1 MSGLHSFRS
10 LVTSEWLLRGRVT
23 YVIKVNTLRPP
34 GALGIGVVGPLC
46 QVNSDVAW
54 AAGPTAWRTNGCGEC
69 YGFVWEGCDTERTH
83 EFRALPHGQWT
94 SFQGCPVLEGGKRAD
109 DSGQHRIQQ
118 GDTVRATI
126 DLARQTLQVCVHRPD
141 TGESTRVETI
151 QTGLRGATL
160 GIKGRPMLA
169 LSVALKFAADSV
181 SIARADVA
189 DDEPWILSDES
200 LAQESR
206 DYAPSHGPSRGRIA
220 ELQ

>member
-141 TGESTRVETI
+141 TGESTISGAPRGVWDRGNAPFASATP
-151 QTGLRGATL
+151 TSWLGSAGPAKMLHPLARGLVSHVSSRSSA
-160 GIKGRPMLA
+160 
-169 LSVALKFAADSV
+169 SVVVSPSV
-181 SIARADVA
+181 KSTFM
-189 DDEPWILSDES
+189 
-200 LAQESR
+200 
-206 DYAPSHGPSRGRIA
+206 
-220 ELQ
+220 